1 MRRILGRLP
10 RVHGVGI
17 LGRRRR
23 ILAWVGFFALAANAP
38 VVAWAEPGDKWMA
51 SVFVA
56 AIVGFVI
63 VIDDFYRR
71 RRPVSPPDP
80 ST

>member
-1 MRRILGRLP
+1 
-10 RVHGVGI
+10 
-17 LGRRRR
+17 
-23 ILAWVGFFALAANAP
+23 
-38 VVAWAEPGDKWMA
+38 MA
-51 SVFVA
+51 SVVVA

-63 VIDDFYRR
+63 IIDDYYRS

>member
-1 MRRILGRLP
+1 MLGRLQ
-10 RVHGVGI
+10 RVHGMGI
-17 LGRRRR
+17 LGRRQR
-23 ILAWVGFFALAANAP
+23 ILAWIGFLALAAHAP
-38 VVAWAEPGDKWMA
+38 VVAWVNSGDKWMA
-51 SVFVA
+51 SVVVA

-63 VIDDFYRR
+63 VIDDYYR